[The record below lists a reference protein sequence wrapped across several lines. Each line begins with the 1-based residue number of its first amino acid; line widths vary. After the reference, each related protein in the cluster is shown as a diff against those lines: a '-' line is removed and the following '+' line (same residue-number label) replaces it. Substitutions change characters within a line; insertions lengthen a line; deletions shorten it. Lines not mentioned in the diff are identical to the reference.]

1 MKRIII
7 TGGTGFIGANLTRRV
22 LSDGNDVHLL
32 VRPQHNPWRVEDIRP
47 HVHIHEV
54 TFEDKE
60 SLHKTLLDIKP
71 DWIFH
76 LAAHGAYSW
85 QTDFQQMMQ
94 TNILGT
100 INLVESC
107 MQIGFEAFVNTG
119 SSSEYGYKDHAP
131 SETEQIEPNSHY
143 ALTKA
148 SATMFCR
155 FTAQKHGVQIPTLR
169 LYSAYGPYE
178 DPLRLIPSLI
188 VHGLKSELPPLASP
202 DIARDYVY
210 VSDVE
215 DAYVLA
221 ATVRTPD
228 PGAVYNVGTGIQTCL
243 RDVVEL
249 TRELLH
255 IEAEPVWGSMPNR
268 KWDTSVWVANNE
280 RIRREL
286 GWTPSHA
293 TKDGFMRTIQWFK
306 DHPNYFDRYSRSA
319 H

>member
-100 INLVESC
+100 VNLVESC
-107 MQIGFEAFVNTG
+107 VQIGFEAFVNTG

-131 SETEQIEPNSHY
+131 SETESLEPNSHY
-143 ALTKA
+143 DLSQPPRQRDDYSEGAA
-148 SATMFCR
+148 SVSPGKLNKEAWLYYPVGPEPESFRVLAYGEDRYLVFCR
-155 FTAQKHGVQIPTLR
+155 TYRRQDMDSIQWYV
-169 LYSAYGPYE
+169 E
-178 DPLRLIPSLI
+178 I
-188 VHGLKSELPPLASP
+188 V
-202 DIARDYVY
+202 
-210 VSDVE
+210 
-215 DAYVLA
+215 
-221 ATVRTPD
+221 
-228 PGAVYNVGTGIQTCL
+228 
-243 RDVVEL
+243 RDVSGC
-249 TRELLH
+249 
-255 IEAEPVWGSMPNR
+255 A
-268 KWDTSVWVANNE
+268 
-280 RIRREL
+280 
-286 GWTPSHA
+286 
-293 TKDGFMRTIQWFK
+293 
-306 DHPNYFDRYSRSA
+306 
-319 H
+319 